1 MHETANT
8 RCLCC
13 REHVFGALP
22 VAPVER
28 ERVGVDHTGDV
39 NDDIGTGA
47 KITKIVQITGK
58 PHHAIAH
65 RLRLAGE
72 RANPMPACDKPVE
85 NMATQKP
92 GAAGQREDHS
102 ITM

>member
-8 RCLCC
+8 RCLRC
-13 REHVFGALP
+13 REHGFGALP
-22 VAPVER
+22 VALVEGR
-28 ERVGVDHTGDV
+28 CIGIHHAGDV
-39 NDDIGTGA
+39 KDGIGTGA

-58 PHHAIAH
+58 PCHAVAR

-72 RANPMPACDKPVE
+72 RANLMPACDKPVE

-92 GAAGQREDHS
+92 GAAR
-102 ITM
+102 